1 MFKNINRIKLF
12 GGLIM
17 AKCKICGSDLV
28 KKKTKTGE
36 VVLYCQDC
44 KKIYRLKAKAE
55 EVQKKVEEEE
65 EEEEAPAPV
74 VAPKKLPEK
83 KAPVV
88 EEEDEEEEEEEE
100 VAPKKAEKKA
110 PIVEKEEEEEEEEEA
125 PAPKKAPIPVVKE
138 EKAAPA
144 PVAPVTT
151 VVAPEINNA
160 ALDSIA
166 ESLTEINT
174 SLKELIRIFGNVFKS

>member
-1 MFKNINRIKLF
+1 
-12 GGLIM
+12 M

-55 EVQKKVEEEE
+55 EVKKKVEEEE

-83 KAPVV
+83 KVPVV
-88 EEEDEEEEEEEE
+88 EEEEEEEEEEE
-100 VAPKKAEKKA
+100 VAPKKPLKKA
-110 PIVEKEEEEEEEEEA
+110 PVVEEEEEEEEA
-125 PAPKKAPIPVVKE
+125 PIPEVKE
-138 EKAAPA
+138 EPAKAEPA

>member
-1 MFKNINRIKLF
+1 
-12 GGLIM
+12 M

-55 EVQKKVEEEE
+55 EVKKKVEEEEE

-88 EEEDEEEEEEEE
+88 EEEDEEEEVAPKKPLKKAPVVEEEDEEEE
-100 VAPKKAEKKA
+100 VAPKKA
-110 PIVEKEEEEEEEEEA
+110 
-125 PAPKKAPIPVVKE
+125 PIPEVKE
-138 EKAAPA
+138 EPA